1 MQSEL
6 TFDFEEKC
14 KILKNIRN
22 DIKKKRILLDE
33 SKDYFGLDEMSLLTK
48 VKNTSEIKGY
58 PFKASKKGKSLR
70 GIKMGLKVVPI
81 ETKYKKDQHPSNLEY
96 MALKE
101 LTDNMVYNRK
111 SPHIVHYLGAQKVS
125 NKCRALK
132 FLNLKRLE
140 VEGCIRSHS
149 TMIISEFVEGGS
161 LDNWIFHTEENDQHI
176 SSEQWKYIV
185 FQVIYTIAIMQNDYK
200 MMHNDFHYGN
210 ILIDN
215 SIKTYPGSYFVYE
228 INGNTYYLKN
238 TGIIPKLFDFEFCMV
253 YSNKIPGFY
262 ANKLVI
268 GNNSFDSKTFRT
280 TIVENNIEESESS
293 ESSDSS
299 DSSDSSE
306 ECLPINYNEIYDLHY
321 FLCSLLDRYISNDL
335 YEWITSL
342 YPHELIPEE
351 SSGSKTSTIDTS
363 TPSSTVTIEE
373 YYSGIS
379 NLNSDNASDSDNASN
394 SDNASDSENNSDNAS
409 DSDNAS
415 NSENNS
421 DNASNSDSDSD
432 SENNSDSDSENNS
445 ASESESI
452 YIYEGRII
460 NGVEE
465 LFDDLPIPR
474 TILNHSFFE
483 SLKLK
488 PQDLDEKVSY
498 YFKSGI

>member
-6 TFDFEEKC
+6 TFDFKEKC
-14 KILKNIRN
+14 KILRNIRN
-22 DIKKKRILLDE
+22 DIKKKRIILDE
-33 SKDYFGLDEMSLLTK
+33 SKDHFGLDEMSLLTK

-58 PFKASKKGKSLR
+58 PFKASKKGKLLR
-70 GIKMGLKVVPI
+70 GVKLGLKVIPL
-81 ETKYKKDQHPSNLEY
+81 EMKYRKEQHPSNLEY

-101 LTDNMVYNRK
+101 LTDNLVYNHK
-111 SPHIVHYLGAQKVS
+111 SPHIVHYLGAQKLS

-149 TMIISEFVEGGS
+149 TMIISEFIEGGS

-176 SSEQWKYIV
+176 SSDQWKYIV
-185 FQVIYTIAIMQNDYK
+185 FQVIYTIAIMQHEYK

-268 GNNSFDSKTFRT
+268 GNNSFDSKTFQT
-280 TIVENNIEESESS
+280 TIIEDQEDSDISDSS

-299 DSSDSSE
+299 GYSD
-306 ECLPINYNEIYDLHY
+306 ECLPINYNEVYDLHY

-335 YEWITSL
+335 YEWITSI

-351 SSGSKTSTIDTS
+351 SSRSNTSTIDTP
-363 TPSSTVTIEE
+363 TPSSTTDKGENKD
-373 YYSGIS
+373 SS
-379 NLNSDNASDSDNASN
+379 NGESSDSSNDSSSDDDDDSSDSSSDDDSSDNSNNETLSDYCSGFSRLDINDNTSDTGSV
-394 SDNASDSENNSDNAS
+394 
-409 DSDNAS
+409 
-415 NSENNS
+415 
-421 DNASNSDSDSD
+421 
-432 SENNSDSDSENNS
+432 
-445 ASESESI
+445 

-460 NGVEE
+460 NGIEK

-474 TILNHSFFE
+474 TILNHSFFD
-483 SLKLK
+483 SLKIK
-488 PQDLDEKVSY
+488 PQDLDENVSY